1 MDREILRA
9 LARLEAKVDGVV
21 EDLKKQG
28 RVMKTL
34 VSKGSGA
41 SAVQHPEHDTIADML
56 PLTTVEEFRALEV
69 LLQEK
74 AKQQSL
80 VCMNQH
86 KYQRTV
92 FRPASCYAFAV
103 FVTLWRL
110 IIRRYG
116 VAANNTA
123 ESSVPVGVKKNY
135 TITQQMAP
143 HLWMPRFKQQ
153 MAH

>member
-1 MDREILRA
+1 MDRKILRA
-9 LARLEAKVDGVV
+9 LARLEAKMDGIV
-21 EDLKKQG
+21 EDLKKQR

-41 SAVQHPEHDTIADML
+41 SAVQHPDHDTLADVL
-56 PLTTVEEFRALEV
+56 PLKTVEEFRALEV

-92 FRPASCYAFAV
+92 
-103 FVTLWRL
+103 
-110 IIRRYG
+110 
-116 VAANNTA
+116 
-123 ESSVPVGVKKNY
+123 
-135 TITQQMAP
+135 
-143 HLWMPRFKQQ
+143 
-153 MAH
+153 